1 MERII
6 RIKRRMGNKREGERE
21 NKRTGEGLN
30 RKLFICAT
38 REKKTMRRLFGK
50 WRRTGRLKKASLGY
64 ANGRNGAPFLQ
75 VSPPWLSRQLSTF
88 SSSLFYF
95 SLSILN
101 FFLLLLLYQFP
112 SRLLAFLVFFV
123 ILFLWNF
130 LPFSILFLRSSPSRL
145 SSIPLLRPFFQF
157 IGNNTSFF
165 SLNH

>member
-95 SLSILN
+95 SLSILH
-101 FFLLLLLYQFP
+101 FFSSSSSL
-112 SRLLAFLVFFV
+112 S
-123 ILFLWNF
+123 IS
-130 LPFSILFLRSSPSRL
+130 FSSSCVPRFLRHSVSMEFSSVFYTIPSIF
-145 SSIPLLRPFFQF
+145 SFS
-157 IGNNTSFF
+157 SFF
-165 SLNH
+165 YSSSSSLLSVYW